1 MRIFVAGATGAVGK
15 RLVPLLLE
23 SGHEVTGMTR
33 SPAKAQELRAA
44 GADPAVGDVL
54 DAAGVKEAVVAAR
67 PDVVIHQATD
77 LSGLGFPRNVDRAF
91 VGTNELRSRGTENLI
106 AAARAAGAR
115 RFLAQSFAGWPY
127 AREGGSVKTEEDP
140 LDPSPVKTTRQ
151 TLDAVRRLESAV
163 TGAAG
168 LEGLVLRYGGF
179 YGPGTS
185 MAPGAA
191 HFDLIRSRRLPIV
204 GAGTGVWSFAHID
217 DVAGATLAAVE
228 RGEPGIYNVVDDE
241 PAPVSEWLPALADA
255 IGAKPPRHVPVWLG
269 RLAAGEAAVAMMTS
283 IRGASNAKAKR
294 ELGWK
299 LRWPTWREGFRAGL
313 GDASAAFGA
322 AGGHAQGLAANQAL
336 EASDH
341 SP

>member
-33 SPAKAQELRAA
+33 SPARARELREA

-127 AREGGSVKTEEDP
+127 AREGGPVKTEEDP
-140 LDPSPVKTTRQ
+140 LDPSPVKTTSW
-151 TLDAVRRLESAV
+151 T
-163 TGAAG
+163 T
-168 LEGLVLRYGGF
+168 
-179 YGPGTS
+179 
-185 MAPGAA
+185 
-191 HFDLIRSRRLPIV
+191 SRR
-204 GAGTGVWSFAHID
+204 
-217 DVAGATLAAVE
+217 
-228 RGEPGIYNVVDDE
+228 R
-241 PAPVSEWLPALADA
+241 
-255 IGAKPPRHVPVWLG
+255 
-269 RLAAGEAAVAMMTS
+269 
-283 IRGASNAKAKR
+283 
-294 ELGWK
+294 
-299 LRWPTWREGFRAGL
+299 
-313 GDASAAFGA
+313 
-322 AGGHAQGLAANQAL
+322 
-336 EASDH
+336 
-341 SP
+341 